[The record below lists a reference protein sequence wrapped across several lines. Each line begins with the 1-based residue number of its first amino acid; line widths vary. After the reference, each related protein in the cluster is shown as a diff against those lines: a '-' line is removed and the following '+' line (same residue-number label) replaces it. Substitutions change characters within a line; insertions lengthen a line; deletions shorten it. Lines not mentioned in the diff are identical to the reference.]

1 MKEDTI
7 LVVDDDPIIRESLQ
21 RLFTRRGYAVESA
34 PTAEEALV
42 LLGRAPFD
50 LVLTDLQ
57 MPGIDGLALLT
68 RIKERSPQT
77 PVVMITAHASTE
89 TVIQALRSGVN
100 DFVPKPY
107 RSEELLSIVSREVAR
122 HRQSAP
128 AGMDSALG
136 RQMSKAQ
143 LDELEVLL
151 AQLRLESGA
160 RCILLVEGNG
170 YVISTKGYIEDLN
183 ISALAA
189 LVAGDFAAASGIA
202 TLLGEERS
210 FRLNYHEGERFS
222 AYSAQV
228 SPDIFLLIVFG
239 QDTKLGAVLHFAR
252 QVLPQMREIA
262 ERSPAV
268 RPPQPAPQ
276 PLTAEEAGPAA
287 MIAPEQEAAPIAGAE
302 LPAPAFDVGAAA
314 AAAEPTGF
322 TSEERLYTFEEIM
335 ASGLLEPDALSALD
349 EQLATLWSTD

>member
-107 RSEELLSIVSREVAR
+107 RAEELLSIVSREVAR

-189 LVAGDFAAASGIA
+189 LVAGDFAAAAGIA
-202 TLLGEERS
+202 TLLGEEGS

-228 SPDIFLLIVFG
+228 SADIFLLIVFG

-252 QVLPQMREIA
+252 QVLPQMRDIV
-262 ERSPAV
+262 ERSPAA
-268 RPPQPAPQ
+268 RPPQPP
-276 PLTAEEAGPAA
+276 TAEEAGPAA
-287 MIAPEQEAAPIAGAE
+287 MITLEQEAAPIAGAE
-302 LPAPAFDVGAAA
+302 LPAPAFDAEAAAA
-314 AAAEPTGF
+314 AAAEPAGF
-322 TSEERLYTFEEIM
+322 ASEERLYTFEEIM
-335 ASGLLEPDALSALD
+335 ASGLLDPDALSALD